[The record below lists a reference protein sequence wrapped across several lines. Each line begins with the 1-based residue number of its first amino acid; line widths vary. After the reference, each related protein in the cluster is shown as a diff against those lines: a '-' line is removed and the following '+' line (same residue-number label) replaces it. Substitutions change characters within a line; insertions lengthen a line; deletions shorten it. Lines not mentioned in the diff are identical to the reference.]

1 MTYKAIFKSWK
12 ELTIE
17 DLLVAYRKAK
27 VDCFFEDTF
36 PTAVKFAEYEENLL
50 QNLENLLDS
59 LKVNEGFLKDESLI
73 GQYRVVPKK
82 ISLTRKSG
90 TTNNGHV
97 HFSDPQK
104 VLSKLFE
111 ENAVCAAFRIIGDFP
126 VNTHIISALWINMIG
141 EKFDEK
147 LTESCYG
154 ARLKRIESNDNFLLS
169 KNKVFHITAIGSF
182 QPYFQPYQKWRSDG
196 LNAIRTE
203 LEKDKSVIAVSLDL
217 KSYYHYIDPQV
228 ISSKELH
235 LFCGITL
242 SDPEYLFTK
251 QLADFLEAWSKGS
264 IEFSQKIST
273 DCKEI
278 SGGLVIGLTVSRI
291 ISNMILNKWDSL
303 INEKVSPIHYGR
315 YIDDMFLV
323 IRDTGKIKNS
333 KDLME
338 VLRER
343 IAGDVLKNDEG
354 DPTIW
359 EINQNFSK
367 EDKTK
372 IKLQSDKQKLF
383 ILNGRVGLDLL
394 DSIEKDIHDL
404 SSEHRL
410 MPSPDQLDK
419 STAAKVL
426 SAAGVVGQSADT
438 LRRADGLT
446 LRRLSWALQLRHVET
461 FAKDLPPNAWKEQR
475 NEFYQFAHNHIL
487 RADSIF
493 EHFKYLPRLLGFA
506 INLNEWEQA
515 KKILLKAYEAL
526 DCLKIQV
533 QESSLGEING
543 AECKLNENIWK
554 HVKCSLTILFI
565 NAAVRYLNF
574 GSFSSHEGSYHSKI
588 SKIFFDRLLETINS
602 TEDLLSIDFSITCF
616 YGNSYLVAKSDLAK
630 TPYKEILKLKSI
642 DGLFSNSLEKNQQI
656 QNKFKNLDLIQFNSL
671 ERFLNSTCE
680 KRLKNVNV
688 DKQKFESYFPYLFPT
703 RPYTATEI
711 SELAP
716 ECVGLPNNKGKL
728 CEDKPALIWA
738 KYTQAIRGVWIK
750 PTLLAIESDCIE
762 SIKNQSTESTFLHI
776 GTEKRDKVIVAL
788 TNFRTDEKDWGCSAS
803 DKPNLTL
810 DRYQRISDLVNDA
823 LKLKPRPDYVIFPE
837 LSIPLEWLDS
847 IASRFCS
854 LGISLIAGTEYRH
867 FESNKLI
874 SEAVLVLSDNRL
886 GYPSH
891 VKIWQPKLE
900 PAVNEERTLISI
912 HGKEWNFDITEFHLR
927 KPIYVHH
934 GFHFGVMVC
943 SELQNSKARIDFQD
957 KVDAIT
963 VLSWNQDLDTFSSLM
978 ESAALDIHAY
988 TILVNNRA
996 YGDSRV
1002 RSPAK
1007 LPFNRDIARVRGGEN
1022 DFTIAATLN
1031 INELRVFQSRMKR
1044 WPQDGDKFKPVPEG
1058 FEITRS
1064 RRKLPP
1070 I

>member
-1 MTYKAIFKSWK
+1 MTYKAIFTGW
-12 ELTIE
+12 ENLTIE

-27 VDCFFEDTF
+27 VDCFYEDTF
-36 PTAVKFAEYEENLL
+36 PTAVKFAEYEQNL
-50 QNLENLLDS
+50 LENLEHLLSS
-59 LKVNEGFLKDESLI
+59 LKKNEGFLKDQSLI
-73 GQYRVVPKK
+73 GEYRVVPKK
-82 ISLTRKSG
+82 ISLSKKEKTDSY
-90 TTNNGHV
+90 GHV

-104 VLSKLFE
+104 ILIKIFE
-111 ENAVCAAFRIIGDFP
+111 ENEVCASFRIIGDFP
-126 VNTHIISALWINMIG
+126 VETHIISALWINMIG
-141 EKFDEK
+141 EKFDEN
-147 LTESCYG
+147 LTDSCYG
-154 ARLKRIESNDNFLLS
+154 ARLKRVESNEKFLLS
-169 KNKVFHITAIGSF
+169 KKVFHITAIGSF

-196 LNAIRTE
+196 LNAIRSE

-228 ISSKELH
+228 ISSKDLH
-235 LFCGITL
+235 SSCGITL
-242 SDPEYLFTK
+242 SDSEFLFTK
-251 QLADFLEAWSKGS
+251 QLADFLENWSKGS
-264 IEFSQKIST
+264 INFSKNISVE
-273 DCKEI
+273 CEGI

-291 ISNMILNKWDSL
+291 ISNMILNNWDNL
-303 INEKVSPIHYGR
+303 INEKVSPVHYGR

-333 KDLME
+333 KELME

-343 IAGDVLKNDEG
+343 IAGDVLKNDE
-354 DPTIW
+354 DNRTIW
-359 EINQNFSK
+359 EINQKFS
-367 EDKTK
+367 EQDKTR
-372 IKLQSDKQKLF
+372 IRLQSDKQKLF
-383 ILNGRVGLDLL
+383 ILKGRVGLDLL

-426 SAAGVVGQSADT
+426 SAAGGVGQSADT

-461 FAKDLPPNAWKEQR
+461 FANDLPPNVWKEQR

-515 KKILLKAYEAL
+515 KKILLKSYEAL
-526 DCLKIQV
+526 DLLKEQV
-533 QESSLGEING
+533 QISSSGEING
-543 AECKLNENIWK
+543 AECQLNENIWK
-554 HVKCSLTILFI
+554 HLRYSLTISFV
-565 NAAVRYLNF
+565 NAATRYLNF
-574 GSFSSHEGSYHSKI
+574 RNFSPYDDSYQAKI
-588 SKIFFDRLLETINS
+588 SKIFFDDLLETIDP
-602 TEDLLSIDFSITCF
+602 TKELLTTDFSITNF
-616 YGNSYLVAKSDLAK
+616 YKKASLVAHSDLAK
-630 TPYKEILKLKSI
+630 IPYKEILKLKSI
-642 DGLFSNSLEKNQQI
+642 DKLFSNSLDEKNQQI
-656 QNKFKNLDLIQFNSL
+656 KNKFKNLDLIQFNSL
-671 ERFLNSTCE
+671 ERFLNSTCK
-680 KRLKNVNV
+680 KRLKNIHV
-688 DKQKFESYFPYLFPT
+688 DKQKYESYFPYLFPT

-716 ECVGLPNNKGKL
+716 ECVGLPNNECKI
-728 CEDKPALIWA
+728 CEDKSALIWA

-750 PTLLAIESDCIE
+750 PTLLAIESDCVG
-762 SIKNQSTESTFLHI
+762 SIKTEPTETTFLHL
-776 GTEKRDKVIVAL
+776 GNEKRDKVIVAL
-788 TNFRTDEKDWGCSAS
+788 TNLRTDEKDWGCTAS

-810 DRYQRISDLVNDA
+810 DRYQRISDLVNDV
-823 LKLKPRPDYVIFPE
+823 LKLKPKPDYVIFPE

-847 IASRFCS
+847 ITSRFCS

-867 FESNKLI
+867 FEKNKLI

-886 GYPSH
+886 GYPSF

-900 PAVNEERTLISI
+900 PAVKEDHVLMSI
-912 HGKEWNFDITEFHLR
+912 HGKEWNFDITKFHLR

-934 GFHFGVMVC
+934 GFHFGIMVC
-943 SELQNSKARIDFQD
+943 SELQNSKARISFQG
-957 KVDAIT
+957 KVDALTI
-963 VLSWNQDLDTFSSLM
+963 LSWNQDLDTFSSLI
-978 ESAALDIHAY
+978 ESTALDIHAY
-988 TILVNNRA
+988 TILVNNRM

-1007 LPFNRDIARVRGGEN
+1007 HSFNRDIARVRGGEN
-1022 DFTIAATLN
+1022 DFAIAATLD
-1031 INELRVFQSRMKR
+1031 IKELRVFQSRMKR

-1058 FEITRS
+1058 FKITQS